1 MDTESSPWPLLAG
14 GITNGEGVV
23 YMAKTRLQMTD
34 AEKDEIAR
42 RARHLLKLHGIQ
54 DEDSPQLWRKYSV
67 VYQAYP
73 LMISSDEFQLNV
85 MFAGPPDARGL
96 QLFQTAFQLLKE
108 TGHIDTFPLQGKP
121 ALAHMRMLMLLD
133 DLADV

>member
-1 MDTESSPWPLLAG
+1 
-14 GITNGEGVV
+14 
-23 YMAKTRLQMTD
+23 MAKTRLQMSD
-34 AEKDEIAR
+34 ANKEEIER
-42 RARHLLKLHGIQ
+42 RARHLLKIHGVQ
-54 DEDSPQLWRKYSV
+54 DHDSPQLWRKHSV

-85 MFAGPPDARGL
+85 MFAGPPDARGM

-108 TGHIDTFPLQGKP
+108 TGYIETFPLRGKP
-121 ALAHMRMLMLLD
+121 ALAHMRRLMLLD